1 MGSHEMG
8 SHENGGLSPHH
19 RHYNFCAGPA
29 ALPTPVLERARDEML
44 DYHGRGLS
52 VMEMSHRSA
61 AYMAIAEKAEAD
73 LRDLLAIPANYRVL
87 FTQGGATQQFA
98 AVPYNL
104 LGPGGRANFINTG
117 IWSKKAIA
125 EARHLFGDVHVAASS
140 ESGGHLAV
148 PRPQEVVLSND
159 AAYLHFTANETIGG
173 LAFDYIPGSDE
184 GGPHRPDG
192 SEAPLVCDM
201 SSSILSG
208 PLDVSRFGV
217 IYAGA
222 QKNIGPA
229 GLVVVIVRE
238 DLLDRAR
245 TDMPSLFGY
254 QALADAGSMINTPAT
269 YSWYL
274 AGLVFEW
281 LKDEVGG
288 LAAMQAINARK
299 AERLYGAIDASD
311 FYSNPIAIPNR
322 SRMNVPFVLSDSR
335 LDTPFLAEAEAA
347 GLLNL
352 KGHRSVGGMRASLY
366 NAVPEAAVEA
376 LVDFM
381 GDFEKRRG

>member
-1 MGSHEMG
+1 MT
-8 SHENGGLSPHH
+8 
-19 RHYNFCAGPA
+19 RHFNFCAGPA
-29 ALPTPVLERARDEML
+29 ALPAAVLERARDEML
-44 DYHGRGLS
+44 DYRGHGLS

-61 AYMAIAEKAEAD
+61 EYVAIAEKAEAD
-73 LRDLLAIPANYRVL
+73 LRELLAIPANYRVL

-104 LGPGGRANFINTG
+104 LGAGGTANFVDTG
-117 IWSKKAIA
+117 IWSRKAIA
-125 EARHLFGDVHVAASS
+125 EARHLFGDARVAASS
-140 ESGGHLAV
+140 EASGNARV
-148 PRPQEVVLSND
+148 PAQEEIELSRD
-159 AAYLHFTANETIGG
+159 AAYLHYTANETIGG
-173 LAFDYIPGSDE
+173 LAFDYIPRGV
-184 GGPHRPDG
+184 RPDG
-192 SEAPLVCDM
+192 VEVPLVCDM

-229 GLVVVIVRE
+229 GLVVVIVRD

-245 TDMPSLFGY
+245 ADMPSLFGY
-254 QALADAGSMINTPAT
+254 KALAEGGSMVNTPAT

-281 LKDEVGG
+281 LKQDIGG
-288 LAAMQAINARK
+288 LAAMDAINARK
-299 AERLYGAIDASD
+299 AGKLYAAIDASGL
-311 FYSNPIAIPNR
+311 YSNPIAPANR
-322 SRMNVPFVLSDSR
+322 SRMNVPFVLADPR
-335 LDTPFLAEAEAA
+335 LDKAFLAEAEQA

-366 NAVPEAAVEA
+366 NAVPEAAVDA
-376 LVDFM
+376 LIDFM
-381 GDFEKRRG
+381 ADFENRKG